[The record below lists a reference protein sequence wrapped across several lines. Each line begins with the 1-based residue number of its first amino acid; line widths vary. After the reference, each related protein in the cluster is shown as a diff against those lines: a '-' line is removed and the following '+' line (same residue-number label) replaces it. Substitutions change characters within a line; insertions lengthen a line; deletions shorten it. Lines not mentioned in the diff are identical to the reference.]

1 MTLFPQ
7 LKEDFTA
14 ENGVTYTWEEN
25 RWRTKSFLTADG
37 SEVEVGPVPP
47 ADPSEGGLWYDSTRL
62 ELFVYY
68 IDSDDNGGWV
78 PCSPLGARVE
88 AGEILQQEILQRV
101 ADGEKA
107 QVELQNKVNA
117 LEGAVG
123 EHRLLFT
130 TTNSNVR
137 PGEFNLKNMEMG
149 MVNTISSATFISI
162 SETDADG
169 NAIDRDK
176 FQPGDVIRIISLEG
190 ETSDLKI
197 ESGGTGFYKIGSA
210 TGSLDRLSEIPYNFV
225 LLSSFDPSG
234 LATIDYVDAQDETKV
249 DKAGDT
255 MTGTLTIDQPSGTNF
270 KVKKNGVDKLK
281 ILADGKIWTNYNPNL
296 DSDTT
301 TVINRGYLAEH
312 YLDNGATNSVTT
324 SFRIKSGNNTL
335 ISTSGNSLGL
345 YNLKAPTDAS
355 HAVNL
360 GYLEEKYLKLGG
372 GTMTGALACE
382 RPGTGNTYLFSC
394 KAQGLPEGN
403 QVAFRVTGDGAVK
416 AGHSTSSPFMA
427 SAANDVVT
435 KRYLE
440 EQIAAVA
447 GTERI
452 YGFRDIGDT
461 ATLHQKK
468 ITYSRQ
474 DGGQL
479 TIPLVP
485 ESGPAIAS
493 PTSYFS
499 FKAWTGQFSLVVE
512 IAPGNWRTIF
522 MGVTSEIRHSSTH
535 TTPFFEVRIPDSG
548 LFVNAPNAEY
558 YDLPCKLKI
567 AGFL

>member
-1 MTLFPQ
+1 MTLFPE
-7 LKEDFTA
+7 LKDDFTA

-37 SEVEVGPVPP
+37 SVVEVGPTPP
-47 ADPSEGGLWYDSTRL
+47 GDPSEGGLWYDSTRL

-68 IDSDDNGGWV
+68 VDGDDNGGWV

-88 AGEILQQEILQRV
+88 AGEIIQQQLLERV
-101 ADGEKA
+101 AEGEKA

-123 EHRLLFT
+123 EHKLLFT

-176 FQPGDVIRIISLEG
+176 FEPGDVIRIISIDG

-197 ESGGTGFYKIGSA
+197 ESGGTGFYKIESA
-210 TGSLDRLSEIPYNFV
+210 TGSLDRLSEVPYNFV

-255 MTGTLTIDQPSGTNF
+255 ITGTLSIDQPSGTNF

-312 YLDNGATNSVTT
+312 YVDNGASNNVTT
-324 SFRIKSGNNTL
+324 SFRIKSGNNAL
-335 ISTSGNSLGL
+335 ISTSGQPEALP
-345 YNLKAPTDAS
+345 KALQTPVMPSIWGIWKT
-355 HAVNL
+355 
-360 GYLEEKYLKLGG
+360 
-372 GTMTGALACE
+372 T
-382 RPGTGNTYLFSC
+382 SC
-394 KAQGLPEGN
+394 
-403 QVAFRVTGDGAVK
+403 R
-416 AGHSTSSPFMA
+416 
-427 SAANDVVT
+427 
-435 KRYLE
+435 
-440 EQIAAVA
+440 
-447 GTERI
+447 
-452 YGFRDIGDT
+452 
-461 ATLHQKK
+461 
-468 ITYSRQ
+468 
-474 DGGQL
+474 
-479 TIPLVP
+479 
-485 ESGPAIAS
+485 
-493 PTSYFS
+493 
-499 FKAWTGQFSLVVE
+499 
-512 IAPGNWRTIF
+512 
-522 MGVTSEIRHSSTH
+522 
-535 TTPFFEVRIPDSG
+535 
-548 LFVNAPNAEY
+548 
-558 YDLPCKLKI
+558 
-567 AGFL
+567 